1 MRNET
6 FKPTNPF
13 GVLGQAP
20 TEADPWAALQDE
32 AINDSNPWLALDKQQ
47 AQIDAGAD
55 GGVPQFQTS
64 SDHGFFAS
72 PMGEFEATEA
82 DWMDQ
87 IQLAAGMMFTFDE
100 QDQIDLIK
108 STLPDANISMDAGG
122 NAIVSYKGEEGF
134 VNKPG
139 VSFRDLASV
148 AGTMLAFTPAFRA
161 AKFASTTAGKT
172 ALVGAANAI
181 TDAAMQGTVQ
191 ALGGEKGVDAERSL
205 VAGLI
210 GGATIPVV
218 NSVIKIAQPLIKA
231 HGAKKAKR
239 LVDELGIRIRKH
251 EANRLNPTRAY
262 EEALKDMRMT
272 TVEGEIAVNKA
283 GTPLKK
289 ATLEQERAFDSKLI
303 NKLKKKVKESK
314 TLQNGLTHMS
324 DTLVP
329 VSTRIEKMWPKG
341 AGALRKMMHGVH
353 DELISTEKRV
363 DGFIKS
369 VQGMRKASPE
379 QLAVLK
385 TALVNGDAN
394 GVNVAISGTKNE
406 AVKVGYEDA
415 RLVLDEFQ
423 DLLTSQGIKASIKDF
438 FPRIIKNYDDFLT
451 DLTGVEHGRVTKA
464 VLRAEEKALNAGK
477 ELDDLSRS
485 DIVNET
491 LRKLGKGYNDATRT
505 TTKRTIRNVEEKL
518 MKHYLD
524 PDEALK
530 VYLNNMINK
539 KHKQVFANKFTTKPQ
554 AAMSDEVMDK
564 MIKKDPYKM
573 ELRASVSKARNSQAP
588 AEVPLEQNSA
598 RTVKDMLSEAQIK
611 GEIKATDEEQI
622 SKLLNAV
629 LDNGKVQTSALVQDT
644 KNIFYMSTLGNH
656 LSALTQFGD
665 IAVSGVLNGFT
676 NTVKAVATSVA
687 RKGVAVEDV
696 AIAYNRAAE
705 EMVSNERATATALN
719 WLLNKKIASG
729 FTFVDRL
736 GKRTFINAA
745 HTRIKKQVTTGK
757 GISNFRDKY
766 KNSFTDEELHQT
778 IESLKRGQVDD
789 NVKFV
794 LWNELSD
801 AQPLTM
807 LEMPK
812 HYLTHPNGR
821 IFYMLKTFTIK
832 QMDIMRRTALD
843 DIAAGRIGKGSKQL
857 AIHVGA
863 LTAAG
868 MGVDGIKDSLRG
880 RETDWDDKV
889 VSSFWRNFGTSQHMM
904 DKIKGGNI
912 TGAVGQLV
920 MPPFNVVDTGVKDAI
935 NLGKSFNSTRG
946 DRTEATF
953 VSGKNVPVV
962 GRLFYDWFGGGAEEF
977 NDKQQKRQRKERFE
991 P

>member
-1 MRNET
+1 MANET
-6 FKPTNPF
+6 FKANDPF

-20 TEADPWAALQDE
+20 TEADPWAALQEE
-32 AINDSNPWLALDKQQ
+32 AVNEANPWAAIDKQQ
-47 AQIDAGAD
+47 AQIDGGAD
-55 GGVPQFQTS
+55 GGMSQFQTT
-64 SDHGFFAS
+64 SDHGFFAA

-87 IQLAAGMMFTFDE
+87 IKLAAGMMFTFEE

-108 STLPDANISMDAGG
+108 NTLPEAKISMDSGG
-122 NAIVSYKGEEGF
+122 NAIVSYKGETGF
-134 VNKPG
+134 VNEPG

-148 AGTMLAFTPAFRA
+148 AGVMLGFTPAFRA
-161 AKFASTTAGKT
+161 AKFASTTAGKA
-172 ALVGAANAI
+172 ALVGVANTI

-191 ALGGEKGVDAERSL
+191 ALGGEKGVDAERAL

-210 GGATIPVV
+210 GGASIPVV
-218 NSVIKIAQPLIKA
+218 NSVIKIAQPLLKA
-231 HGAKKAKR
+231 HGVKKAKK
-239 LVDELGIRIRKH
+239 LVEELGVRIRKH
-251 EANRLNPTRAY
+251 ESNRLNPTRAY

-272 TVEGEIAVNKA
+272 TVEGEVAVHKA
-283 GTPLKK
+283 GVPLKK
-289 ATLEQERAFDSKLI
+289 ATFEQEVAFDGKLI
-303 NKLKKKVKESK
+303 NKLKKRVKDNK
-314 TLQNGLTHMS
+314 LLQNGLEKVS

-341 AGALRKMMHGVH
+341 AGALRRMLHGVH
-353 DELISTEKRV
+353 EELIQTEKRV
-363 DGFIKS
+363 DGFLKGIQS
-369 VQGMRKASPE
+369 MRKASPE

-385 TALVNGDAN
+385 TALVNGDTN
-394 GVNVAISGTKNE
+394 GINIAISGSKN
-406 AVKVGYEDA
+406 ASVKLGYEDA
-415 RLVLDEFQ
+415 RIVLDEFQ
-423 DLLTSQGIKASIKDF
+423 DLLNAQGVKASIKDF
-438 FPRIIKNYDDFLT
+438 FPRIIRNYDDFLT

-477 ELDDLSRS
+477 ELDDISRS
-485 DIVNET
+485 DIVNEV

-524 PDEALK
+524 PDESLK

-539 KHKQVFANKFTTKPQ
+539 KHKQAFSSKFTTKPVGELT
-554 AAMSDEVMDK
+554 DEVVDK
-564 MIKKDPYKM
+564 MLKKDPYNM
-573 ELRASVSKARNSQAP
+573 ELRASISKAR
-588 AEVPLEQNSA
+588 AEQGAAQVPLEQNSG
-598 RTVKDMLSEAQIK
+598 RTVKDMLAEAHIK
-611 GEIKATDEEQI
+611 GEIKGTDEQQL
-622 SKLLNAV
+622 SKLLEAV
-629 LDNGKVQTSALVQDT
+629 LDNGKVQTSGLVQDT
-644 KNIFYMSTLGNH
+644 KNVFYMSTLGNH
-656 LSALTQFGD
+656 LSAITQFGD

-676 NTVKAVATSVA
+676 NTVRAVATSVA
-687 RKGVAVEDV
+687 KKGVSVEDV

-705 EMVSNERATATALN
+705 EMVSNERATARALN
-719 WLLNKKIASG
+719 GLLGSKFFSG

-745 HTRIKKQVTTGK
+745 HLRLKKQVKTGK
-757 GISNFRDKY
+757 GISDFKDKY
-766 KNSFTDEELHQT
+766 RDSFTQEELHQT
-778 IESLKRGQVDD
+778 IESLKAGRVDD
-789 NVKFV
+789 NVKFT

-868 MGVDGIKDSLRG
+868 MSVDGIKDAIRG
-880 RETDWDDKV
+880 RKTDWDDKV
-889 VSSFWRNFGTSQHMM
+889 VSSFWRNFGTSQHMLE
-904 DKIKGGNI
+904 KIKGGNI
-912 TGAVGQLV
+912 TGAAGQLIL
-920 MPPFNVVDTGVKDAI
+920 PPFSIVDTGVKDMI

-946 DRTEATF
+946 DNTSPTWDTL
-953 VSGKNVPVV
+953 KNVPTV
-962 GRLFYDWFGGGAEEF
+962 GRLTYDWFGGGAEEF
-977 NDKQQKRQRKERFE
+977 NDKQDKRQRKERFE
-991 P
+991 R